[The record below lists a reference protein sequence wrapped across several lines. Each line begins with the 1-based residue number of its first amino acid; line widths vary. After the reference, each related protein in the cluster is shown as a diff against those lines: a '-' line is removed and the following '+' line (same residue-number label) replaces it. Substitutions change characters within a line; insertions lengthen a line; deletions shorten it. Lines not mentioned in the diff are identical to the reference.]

1 MRDQG
6 MYNGGDGM
14 NDEDENKW
22 VGGKGRTNLP
32 AQGIKLG
39 MKLLTILLSYI
50 VFRV

>member
-1 MRDQG
+1 

-22 VGGKGRTNLP
+22 VVGRERTNLP

-39 MKLLTILLSYI
+39 MEVLTMLLSYI
-50 VFRV
+50 IFCV